1 MRIIDQLAIRSA
13 TPLPPEELR
22 TADGPTLQEQR
33 NAHFIALA
41 RFMADCGANGVDDL
55 KASQKR
61 EYDKRMR
68 AINTIAAA
76 TPSTSTLHA
85 AKLRLIS
92 RSPNV

>member
-22 TADGPTLQEQR
+22 TADEATLHEQR
-33 NAHFIALA
+33 NAHYIALA
-41 RFMADCGANGVDDL
+41 RFMADCGANAVGDL

-61 EYDKRMR
+61 VYDKRIR
-68 AINTIAAA
+68 AIRAIADA

-85 AKLRLIS
+85 AKLRLFS
-92 RSPNV
+92 RSSNV